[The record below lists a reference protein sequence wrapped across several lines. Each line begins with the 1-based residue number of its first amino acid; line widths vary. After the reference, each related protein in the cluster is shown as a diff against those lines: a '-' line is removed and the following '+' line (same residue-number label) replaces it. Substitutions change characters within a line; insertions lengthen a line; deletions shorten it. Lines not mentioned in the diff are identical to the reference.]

1 MLSEGG
7 EPVATTSEAGQ
18 ILEPVEDPVALERR
32 GRRWLI
38 WSFIFCP
45 CHLPW
50 SMAVL
55 AAVFGGS
62 AMGALISRNTIGV
75 GIVFGLVYAIG
86 IAIGLRYIRAAKKC
100 EDGSCRI

>member
-7 EPVATTSEAGQ
+7 EMMATVAEADRD
-18 ILEPVEDPVALERR
+18 IERTDDPVALERR

-55 AAVFGGS
+55 AAIFGGS

-75 GIVFGLVYAIG
+75 GIVFGLIYAIG
-86 IAIGLRYIRAAKKC
+86 VAIGFRHIRAAKRC
-100 EDGSCRI
+100 EDGACRI